1 MSTSVYM
8 TITGSTQKDI
18 TKSAS
23 SEKVVGKQAYQKEFE
38 DTVHVLEYEDKTYV
52 KAQAQSGQAVGE
64 RTHEPVKI
72 KKLLDKS
79 SPQLFQAL
87 TKREI
92 LEEVVL
98 TWYSPLVNG
107 VREAYYQVKLENA
120 LVVDITGS
128 MGKSDDSDYSNAAFF
143 EEVSITF
150 SKIHKEH
157 LIAGVAATDDW
168 AER

>member
-8 TITGSTQKDI
+8 TIKGTKQKDI

-23 SEKVVGKQAYQKEFE
+23 KEEVVGKQAYQKEFE
-38 DTVHVLEYEDKTYV
+38 DTVHVLEYEDRTHIKV
-52 KAQAQSGQAVGE
+52 QAQAGQAVGE
-64 RTHEPVKI
+64 RIHEPIKI
-72 KKLLDKS
+72 TKLLDKS

-92 LEEVVL
+92 LEEVEI
-98 TWYSPLVNG
+98 TWYSPLVDG
-107 VREAYYQVKLENA
+107 KRQAYYKVKLENA
-120 LVVDITGS
+120 LVVEIAGS
-128 MGKSDDSDYSNAAFF
+128 MGKVPNSEYSNAAFF

-157 LIAGVAATDDW
+157 LIAGVGATDDW
-168 AER
+168 ADR